1 MDNLQAAALAIHTPD
16 AASVTVDTVAVDTV
30 AVDTVAVDTAAVDA
44 AAVDTVADMVVNMP
58 VCGGDEEDVA
68 VGDAV
73 AGRKA
78 AYEVAGLEAA

>member
-16 AASVTVDTVAVDTV
+16 AASVTVDTV

>member
-30 AVDTVAVDTAAVDA
+30 AVDTAAVDA
-44 AAVDTVADMVVNMP
+44 AAVNTVADMVVNMP